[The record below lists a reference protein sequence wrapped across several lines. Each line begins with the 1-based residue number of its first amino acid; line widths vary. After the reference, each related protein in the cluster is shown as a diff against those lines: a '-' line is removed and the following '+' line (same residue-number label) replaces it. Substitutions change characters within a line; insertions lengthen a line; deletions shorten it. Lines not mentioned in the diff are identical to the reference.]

1 MCPLLLPSKEI
12 VPVIQKN
19 NVVVNAPGIKARTD
33 TGMGKTIIPPPV
45 ISTYTYDANAAHY
58 VAVVLNKID
67 NVYGNE
73 TKNAF
78 NRYNKERYYN
88 LPLTNEIV
96 ALDAENKLLLIGK
109 FSNILQATEYVQK
122 AIPLAPKEIIP
133 WLKADKY
140 SFTIIT
146 GNNLEVLKSKLD
158 IGTYRKFLEQ
168 NSGLKF

>member
-1 MCPLLLPSKEI
+1 M
-12 VPVIQKN
+12 
-19 NVVVNAPGIKARTD
+19 
-33 TGMGKTIIPPPV
+33 
-45 ISTYTYDANAAHY
+45 
-58 VAVVLNKID
+58 VVLNKID

-88 LPLTNEIV
+88 LPLTNEIIP
-96 ALDAENKLLLIGK
+96 LDAENKLLLIGK
-109 FSNILQATEYVQK
+109 FSNILQATEYTQK
-122 AIPLAPKEIIP
+122 TVHLASKEIIP

-158 IGTYRKFLEQ
+158 IGNYRKFLEQ